1 MKMLAKLS
9 QTVKNGFCHLII
21 KLSLYCFGVYYT
33 KAVERHSRV
42 CVCVGGG
49 ISVGRKSCKTYFEKI
64 QLS

>member
-21 KLSLYCFGVYYT
+21 KLSLYCFGVVYT
-33 KAVERHSRV
+33 KAHSRV

-49 ISVGRKSCKTYFEKI
+49 S
-64 QLS
+64 LSAGKAVKPILKKYS

>member
-21 KLSLYCFGVYYT
+21 KLLLYCFGVVYT
-33 KAVERHSRV
+33 AV

-49 ISVGRKSCKTYFEKI
+49 ES
-64 QLS
+64 LSAGKAVKLILKKYS